1 VAETNGRTALV
12 VIDVQVGF
20 EDPSWGQR
28 NNPHAE
34 LSIGR
39 LLSFWRQERRT
50 IFHIR
55 HDSANASS
63 PLRPR
68 QRGNNFKPQAAP
80 LPGEKIIPKT
90 VNAAFIGTSL
100 EADLRAGKHDC
111 VVIVGLTTNH
121 CVSTTARMAANLG
134 FRTIVVSDATAA
146 FGRRGIDG
154 RMRPAADVH
163 AAALSDL
170 QGEFATIVETSVLL
184 EATMSE

>member
-1 VAETNGRTALV
+1 MELNGRTALI

-34 LSIGR
+34 LNIGR
-39 LLSFWRQERRT
+39 LLAFWRQQRRP

-55 HDSANASS
+55 HDSPGTTS

-68 QRGNNFKPQAAP
+68 QRGNGFKPQATP
-80 LPGEKIIPKT
+80 QPGEKIIAKT
-90 VNAAFIGTSL
+90 VNAAFIGTTL
-100 EADLRAGKHDC
+100 EADLRQGRHDSL
-111 VVIVGLTTNH
+111 VVVGLTTNH
-121 CVSTTARMAANLG
+121 CVSTTVRMAGNLG
-134 FRTIVVSDATAA
+134 FRTAVVADATAA
-146 FGRRGIDG
+146 FARRGLDG

-170 QGEFATIVETSVLL
+170 QGEFATIVETSGLL
-184 EATMSE
+184 EAASLE

>member
-1 VAETNGRTALV
+1 VDIDARTALL

-34 LSIGR
+34 LNIGR
-39 LLSFWRQERRT
+39 LLAFWRQQRRP

-55 HDSANASS
+55 HDSPGATS

-80 LPGEKIIPKT
+80 LPGERVIAKT
-90 VNAAFIGTSL
+90 VNSAFIGTPL
-100 EADLRAGKHDC
+100 EAELRAGRHTSL
-111 VVIVGLTTNH
+111 VIVGLTTNH
-121 CVSTTARMAANLG
+121 CVSTTARMAGNLG
-134 FRTIVVSDATAA
+134 FRTAVVADATAA
-146 FGRRGIDG
+146 FGRRGLDG
-154 RMRPAADVH
+154 RMRTAADVH

-170 QGEFATIVETSVLL
+170 QGEFASIIATGGLL
-184 EATMSE
+184 EDAAAE